1 MKLVL
6 IPSGDVFLGDPP
18 SKQVFRPIK
27 VRFTRPYYAGV
38 YKVTQAEYKAVMG
51 SNPSMFGG
59 RPQNP
64 VERVTFADAIA
75 FCKKLSDREG
85 LPYALPTEGQWERL
99 CRADTTTR
107 WYFGNDGSEL
117 GQHAWFAENSG
128 WRPHKVGLK
137 KANPFGIYDV
147 YGNVYEWCEDG
158 YIRGEAQPYDHKAEL
173 LGVSVDP
180 RGHPG
185 KLEAFNVIRG
195 GSFLCPADRCRTTR
209 HDERLQSEQPHSDIG
224 LRVIVEVA
232 DPKSFLANDWVS
244 GNCQP
249 EALASQSSDGD
260 IIPKI
265 ITNSIGMKLAWIP
278 AGEFAMGSDV
288 EGVGSSFDRHRDDE
302 SPVHIVQI
310 SKPFYLGVYEVMQK
324 EYVAVMGE
332 NPVPDYR
339 NERGPDLPAGYI
351 RFKDAEEFCRRLSEK
366 EDKKY
371 RLPTEAEWE
380 YACRASTTTMFAF
393 GNTLTLDQANV
404 VESWEEIHHYNSGAK
419 PTRRGFSA
427 QPVRPLRHARQPRRM
442 VLRLV
447 PGRLLFAVAQGGPDW
462 TRLQSVQE

>member
-1 MKLVL
+1 MSDPQTHVQPHRPPSSGRPPEPNVPELESNEGLPTAFVNSLGMKLVL

-147 YGNVYEWCEDG
+147 YGDVYEWCEDG

-209 HDERLQSEQPHSDIG
+209 HDERPVRTAPQ
-224 LRVIVEVA
+224 
-232 DPKSFLANDWVS
+232 
-244 GNCQP
+244 
-249 EALASQSSDGD
+249 
-260 IIPKI
+260 
-265 ITNSIGMKLAWIP
+265 
-278 AGEFAMGSDV
+278 
-288 EGVGSSFDRHRDDE
+288 RHRLAGDRRGRR
-302 SPVHIVQI
+302 
-310 SKPFYLGVYEVMQK
+310 SKELLGQRLGQWQLS
-324 EYVAVMGE
+324 A
-332 NPVPDYR
+332 
-339 NERGPDLPAGYI
+339 RGPRLTVLGRGYHTQDHYQFHRYETGLDSCGRVRHGI
-351 RFKDAEEFCRRLSEK
+351 GCRRG
-366 EDKKY
+366 
-371 RLPTEAEWE
+371 R
-380 YACRASTTTMFAF
+380 
-393 GNTLTLDQANV
+393 
-404 VESWEEIHHYNSGAK
+404 
-419 PTRRGFSA
+419 
-427 QPVRPLRHARQPRRM
+427 
-442 VLRLV
+442 VLV
-447 PGRLLFAVAQGGPDW
+447 
-462 TRLQSVQE
+462 